1 MDCINTCHGGT
12 QTVASEDDFL
22 DWERF
27 YQQVHVVSNFLLV
40 QSIIQIESVVDVA
53 LFTTFERF
61 HPEGE
66 ILYPV
71 LSVCAASP

>member
-12 QTVASEDDFL
+12 QAVASEDDFL

-27 YQQVHVVSNFLLV
+27 YQQVHMVSNFLLV
-40 QSIIQIESVVDVA
+40 QSIIQIEPVVDVA